1 MWRRCWILLPMLAS
15 LASNCEDASRGAA
28 PTSLT
33 TVEIVLES
41 RLAAGPAVGP
51 AVEACLARLGGA
63 GKHVRPSWRDNYFT
77 AEFDPARVPLVRTA
91 PSRFAA
97 SFNDVP
103 ASTQLTLTVHD
114 ENECVRR
121 PVIPGTLDEP
131 GRLAE
136 RPRDHRHLRQRH
148 AAHQGCRQRCAA
160 AAGRDGRRR
169 LAIGSPP

>member
-15 LASNCEDASRGAA
+15 LASDCEDASRGAA
-28 PTSLT
+28 PTTLT

-41 RLAAGPAVGP
+41 RLAAGAAVGA

-77 AEFDPARVPLVRTA
+77 AGFDPARVPLVRTA

-131 GRLAE
+131 GRLA
-136 RPRDHRHLRQRH
+136 
-148 AAHQGCRQRCAA
+148 
-160 AAGRDGRRR
+160 DGRVTTGISANGTPLTRVVGNDA
-169 LAIGSPP
+169 LLLLVGTDGVVSQ